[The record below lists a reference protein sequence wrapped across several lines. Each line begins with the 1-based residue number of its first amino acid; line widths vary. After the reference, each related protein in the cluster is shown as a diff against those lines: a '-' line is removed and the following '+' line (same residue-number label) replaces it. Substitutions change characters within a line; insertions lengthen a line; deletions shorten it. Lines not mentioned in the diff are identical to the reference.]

1 MAFRNNFVFGRGFS
15 AGGQKGAMDLRGK
28 DLAVVLKYLDDSI
41 PPVKGKLFNSYVF
54 HLRRLMIR
62 EGAVEIIQ

>member
-1 MAFRNNFVFGRGFS
+1 
-15 AGGQKGAMDLRGK
+15 MDLRGK

-54 HLRRLMIR
+54 ALHRLIIR
-62 EGAVEIIQ
+62 QGSVEVIR